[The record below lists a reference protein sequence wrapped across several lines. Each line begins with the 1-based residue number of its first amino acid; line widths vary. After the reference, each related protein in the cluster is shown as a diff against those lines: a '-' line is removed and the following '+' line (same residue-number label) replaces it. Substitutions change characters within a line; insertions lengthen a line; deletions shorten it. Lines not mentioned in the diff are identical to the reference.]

1 MPALYR
7 VRLTSVE
14 RQELTALTRKGSAA
28 VRAVTR
34 ARVLLLADR
43 ATPDQQIAQAVD
55 LHPRT
60 VQRIRRRWAEGG
72 VDAALHDRPRPGA
85 ARVLDGTQEAH
96 LIALA
101 CSRPPAGRAT
111 WTMQLLSERL
121 VELAVV
127 GSISDETV
135 RRTLKKTCSSPGNA
149 SSGAFP
155 R

>member
-7 VRLTSVE
+7 VRLTSAD
-14 RQELTALTRKGSAA
+14 RQELTTLTRTGSTS
-28 VRAVTR
+28 VREATR

-43 ATPDQQIAQAVD
+43 ATADQQIAAAVD

-72 VDAALHDRPRPGA
+72 LDAALHDRPRPGA
-85 ARVLDGTQEAH
+85 ARVLDAKQEAH
-96 LIALA
+96 LLALA
-101 CSRPPAGRAT
+101 CSTPPAGRTT
-111 WTMQLLSERL
+111 WTMQLLSARL

-135 RRTLKKTCSSPGNA
+135 RRTLKKTSSNPGSAN
-149 SSGAFP
+149 SGASP

>member
-7 VRLTSVE
+7 VRLTSAE
-14 RQELTALTRKGSAA
+14 RQDLTALTRKGTAA
-28 VRAVTR
+28 VREVTR

-43 ATPDQQIAQAVD
+43 ATPDQQIAQASD

-60 VQRIRRRWAEGG
+60 IQRIRRRWAEGG

-85 ARVLDGTQEAH
+85 ARALDTKQEAH
-96 LIALA
+96 LLALA
-101 CSRPPAGRAT
+101 CSTPPAGRTT
-111 WTMQLLSERL
+111 WTMQLLAERL

-135 RRTLKKTCSSPGNA
+135 RRTLKKTSSSPGNA
-149 SSGAFP
+149 SSGVSL